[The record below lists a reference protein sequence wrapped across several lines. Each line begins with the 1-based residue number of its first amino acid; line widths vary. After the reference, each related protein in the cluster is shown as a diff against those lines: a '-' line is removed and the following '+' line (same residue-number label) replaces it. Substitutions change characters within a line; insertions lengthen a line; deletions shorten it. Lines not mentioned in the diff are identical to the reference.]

1 MRVIC
6 VVFLLLLLYS
16 LTVERQVSA
25 QKEDRGTDEERAR
38 ILEECVM
45 PDRPKPHVEPGA
57 KRNSGLCGRAISLPK
72 PAYPEEA
79 KVQKVSGTVRI
90 IIVIDEK
97 GRVIWAQAAERAS
110 IIARCVDKGGVSI
123 TPFADENFRSCSQGE
138 QSNCLQF
145 RQSIAPSSV

>member
-45 PDRPKPHVEPGA
+45 PDRPKPQVEPGA
-57 KRNSGLCGRAISLPK
+57 KRNSGLCGKAISLPK

-97 GRVIWAQAAERAS
+97 GRVIWAQVAEGHPLLRDAS
-110 IIARCVDKGGVSI
+110 IKAACRSLHSPLKISDHAVKASSQIVYN
-123 TPFADENFRSCSQGE
+123 FASQ
-138 QSNCLQF
+138 
-145 RQSIAPSSV
+145 